1 MKKNRDIPFY
11 KNVEA
16 FLIMIFMLVLP
27 WITKLKVIKLDDVS
41 SKYFQNTEGYIVDVF
56 LYCKSIIVITMAVL
70 IIVMIAGENIFPDNV
85 LKNTPVRYKGNIKF
99 LICVLVY
106 IVMTI
111 ISAAFSKY
119 TAVVKKWKSI
129 GI

>member
-70 IIVMIAGENIFPDNV
+70 IIVMIVGENIFPDNV
-85 LKNTPVRYKGNIKF
+85 LKNTPVRYKGIQD
-99 LICVLVY
+99 CA
-106 IVMTI
+106 I
-111 ISAAFSKY
+111 I
-119 TAVVKKWKSI
+119 
-129 GI
+129 

>member
-41 SKYFQNTEGYIVDVF
+41 SKYFQNTEDI
-56 LYCKSIIVITMAVL
+56 
-70 IIVMIAGENIFPDNV
+70 
-85 LKNTPVRYKGNIKF
+85 
-99 LICVLVY
+99 
-106 IVMTI
+106 
-111 ISAAFSKY
+111 
-119 TAVVKKWKSI
+119 
-129 GI
+129 